1 MSIGRKFTIVVKG
14 LIVAYAVTGV
24 LLALLAFLVFRFG
37 LSESVTDIAIVAIYV
52 LVTFIGAFITGKA
65 VKERKFV
72 WGWLPGIL
80 YILIISIVAIAVGQ
94 VFQVA
99 STANMT
105 TAALCVGGGLLGGML
120 S

>member
-1 MSIGRKFTIVVKG
+1 MSIGRKFAIVVKG
-14 LIVAYAVTGV
+14 LIVAYAVTGL

-37 LSESVTDIAIVAIYV
+37 LSESVTDIVIVAIYV

-72 WGWLPGIL
+72 WGMLLGIL

-94 VFQVA
+94 VFHVA

-105 TAALCVGGGLLGGML
+105 TVALCVGGGLLGGML